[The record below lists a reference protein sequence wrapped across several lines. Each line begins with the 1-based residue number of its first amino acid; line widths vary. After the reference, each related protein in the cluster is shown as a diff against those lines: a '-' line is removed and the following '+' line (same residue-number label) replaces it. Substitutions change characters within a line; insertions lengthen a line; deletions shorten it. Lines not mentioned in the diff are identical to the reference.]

1 MRISMDKPVVW
12 ADGCSYMGIL
22 PLVGVVKVSEGAKIG
37 GTGTALVEDGSDEI
51 RSAVKLGNGP
61 FVPLRV
67 SDLMPC
73 GDGCIG
79 IRGHA
84 KDCRNLYKG
93 STQTLV
99 LQLDN
104 GNETPPIAGKL
115 FQFAP

>member
-1 MRISMDKPVVW
+1 MEKPVVW

-22 PLVGVVKVSEGAKIG
+22 PFVGVVKAS
-37 GTGTALVEDGSDEI
+37 EDGKLDDIGRALTEDGGDEMQG
-51 RSAVKLGNGP
+51 AVKLGNGP

-67 SDLMPC
+67 NDLMPC

-84 KDCRNLYKG
+84 KNCRNLYKG
-93 STQTLV
+93 STQTFV

>member
-1 MRISMDKPVVW
+1 MEKPVVW

-22 PLVGVVKVSEGAKIG
+22 PFVGVVKIFEGAKIDD
-37 GTGTALVEDGSDEI
+37 TRRALAEDGGEEI
-51 RSAVKLGNGP
+51 QSAVKLGNGP

-67 SDLMPC
+67 NDLIPC

-84 KDCRNLYKG
+84 KDCRDLYKG
-93 STQTLV
+93 SRQTFV

-104 GNETPPIAGKL
+104 GNETPPIAGRL
-115 FQFAP
+115 FQPAP